1 MLKGAI
7 HNRIKSMPK
16 LTLIFPRFRY
26 PSGDYPIGVALL
38 AAVVRSELGWN
49 VSICDTTFDP
59 KISTIKAFLDSEQP
73 DYVGVGMSTL
83 MLGEGLE
90 ACRLAKSMGCTV
102 FVGGPHPTTAPDEL
116 LAHSFIDAVVLGE
129 GELPTIDLLRMFE
142 CGNRHEVKGAHVKLD
157 DGTVAYAKGRHPVES
172 LDRLPFPAWDLIDM
186 TRYINVWGQ
195 LDSVQPGLRG
205 VNITAARGCPFSC
218 TFCQPVLDAMFGKK
232 LRQRSPQSVIMEL
245 KALKAQYDIEAF
257 WFTDDTF
264 TTNRKWVLAFCDALE
279 EAQLNLLW
287 GCTTRANLIPN
298 SLMKRM
304 HSAGLRKLGI
314 GLESA
319 TDHIR
324 EELYQKGVSDT
335 AVIETVHNAHSVGVQ
350 TLLFLMLG
358 APGENR
364 TDMMQTVEL
373 ATKLPASEASF
384 SLFVPIPG
392 TDLYQKM
399 IEEGYQLSENYIDYD
414 YYARQPFEHQ
424 IARWQLR
431 LIQRYAYLRFYS
443 HPNRWPSMRRIMM
456 SAQGRR
462 SLAGKLKRI
471 LPLLNPAT

>member
-1 MLKGAI
+1 MAPFF
-7 HNRIKSMPK
+7 MPT

-38 AAVVRSELGWN
+38 AAVVRAELGWT
-49 VSICDTTFDP
+49 VTICDTTFNP
-59 KISTIKAFLDSEQP
+59 QIRHIKDVLEKNKP

-90 ACRLAKSMGCTV
+90 ACRIAKSMGCTV

-116 LAHSFIDAVVLGE
+116 LGHDFVDAVVLGE
-129 GELPTIDLLRMFE
+129 GERPTIDLLHMFE
-142 CGNRHEVKGAHVKLD
+142 GSHRHAVKGAHVKLE
-157 DGTVAYAKGRHPVES
+157 DGTISYAKGRNPVEA
-172 LDRLPFPAWDLIDM
+172 LDQLPFPAWDLIDM
-186 TRYINVWGQ
+186 KSYINVWGQ
-195 LDSVQPGLRG
+195 LDSVKPGLRG
-205 VNITAARGCPFSC
+205 INITAARGCPFSC

-232 LRQRSPQSVIMEL
+232 LRQRSPASVIAEL
-245 KALKAQYDIEAF
+245 KALKTQYQIEAF

-279 EAQLNLLW
+279 DAKLNLLW
-287 GCTTRANLIPN
+287 GCTTRANLIPKE
-298 SLMKRM
+298 LMQRM
-304 HSAGLRKLGI
+304 HAVGLRKLGI

-335 AVIETVHNAHSVGVQ
+335 AVVETVHNAHESGVQ

-364 TDMMQTVEL
+364 ADMFDTVEL

-392 TDLYQKM
+392 TDLYDKM
-399 IEEGYQLSENYIDYD
+399 KAEGYQLSENYIDYD
-414 YYARQPFEHQ
+414 YYARQPFEHE

-443 HPNRWPSMRRIMM
+443 HPNRWPSLRRIL
-456 SAQGRR
+456 SSSKGRR

-471 LPLLNPAT
+471 VPLPSSVL

>member
-1 MLKGAI
+1 
-7 HNRIKSMPK
+7 MPS

-38 AAVVRSELGWN
+38 AAVVRSELGWD
-49 VSICDTTFDP
+49 VSICDTTFHP
-59 KISTIKAFLDSEQP
+59 KLDTITEFLEKTKP

-83 MLGEGLE
+83 MLGEGLK
-90 ACRLAKSMGCTV
+90 ACKIAKAMGCTV

-116 LAHSFIDAVVLGE
+116 LSHSFIDAVVLGE
-129 GELPTIDLLRMFE
+129 GERPTIDLLHMFE
-142 CGNRHEVKGAHVKLD
+142 CGHRHAIKGAHVKLD
-157 DGTVAYAKGRHPVES
+157 DGQVAYANGRNPVES

-186 TRYINVWGQ
+186 NRYIDVWGQ

-232 LRQRSPQSVIMEL
+232 LRQRSPQSVISEL
-245 KALKAQYDIEAF
+245 KALKKNYQIEAF

-264 TTNRKWVLAFCDALE
+264 TTNRKWVLAFCDALQD
-279 EAQLNLLW
+279 AKLQLLW
-287 GCTTRANLIPN
+287 GCTTRANLIPI

-304 HSAGLRKLGI
+304 HEVGLRKLGI

-324 EELYQKGVSDT
+324 EALYQKGVSDT
-335 AVIETVHNAHSVGVQ
+335 AVVETVHNAHKVGVQ

-364 TDMMQTVEL
+364 SDMVQTVEL
-373 ATKLPASEASF
+373 ATMLPASEASF

-399 IEEGYQLSENYIDYD
+399 LEDGYQLSDNYIDYD
-414 YYARQPFEHQ
+414 YYARQPFDHHLS
-424 IARWQLR
+424 RWQLR

-443 HPNRWPSMRRIMM
+443 HPNRWPSLKRIMM
-456 SAQGRR
+456 STQGRR
-462 SLAGKLKRI
+462 SLAVKLKRI
-471 LPLLNPAT
+471 LPLPNTAT